1 MLVISPLG
9 QIIGVN
15 LLYKYIKKEH
25 LGLFLKNGTIKI
37 GTLLEYR
44 NEKDLGSVIGD
55 NQEGLHITELN
66 SPNGREIDLA
76 SNTPEAE
83 YFRKNVLRPD
93 QQNSN
98 VKIVMEAGANI
109 IVHTNSP
116 TYYVYCVTS
125 TYDKNVMREFAC
137 DRCIEIINPEKFFK
151 EVNRVMRHKADFEG
165 CFDVVYGNKTTDHLN
180 PHKVHPALMKE
191 AKYNNQAEVR
201 AIWRPK
207 KEPKSSLFVKVPKA
221 IKYCREFKP

>member
-1 MLVISPLG
+1 
-9 QIIGVN
+9 

-125 TYDKNVMREFAC
+125 TYDKNVMTEFAC